1 MPHDF
6 QLNLEIYALNQSLAL
21 SNAGKDFADRY
32 SYFSLHGSPRSAR
45 KHLPPETNRKTSNE
59 PQSKFVLIARATY
72 TKESVHKMAKVR
84 LLSMERPHENP
95 LMQLPIENSFLSR
108 FVIQPVCYTRAATFV
123 GIVEHNHVSY
133 SCILS
138 GGLLNGEEITRYNR
152 GDQRVI
158 SVPITSVGENDS

>member
-45 KHLPPETNRKTSNE
+45 RYLPENNNRKTSNE
-59 PQSKFVLIARATY
+59 SQSKFVLIARATY

-108 FVIQPVCYTRAATFV
+108 FVIQPLCYTRTATFV
-123 GIVEHNHVSY
+123 GIVEYNHVAY

-138 GGLLNGEEITRYNR
+138 AGFLNGEEITRYNR
-152 GDQRVI
+152 GDQRTI
-158 SVPITSVGENDS
+158 SIPITSVRKDDS